1 MSIGSASSAS
11 PASPEAT
18 ALPAG
23 ADRHAVGLIAL
34 FFASGFAALVYQV
47 LWVRELGLLFGST
60 AQAAALTI
68 AIFFTGIAWGG
79 WFWGRRAPR
88 LRSSL
93 RWFGILEV
101 GVAATALGY
110 FLLIDAYVALYPAVF
125 ALVGD
130 SVALD
135 TVAKAVVASVV
146 LLPPAFLMG
155 GTLPLMAQ
163 HLIRDPERLGTTGST
178 LYAVNTFGSATGA
191 LAAGFVLPLAL
202 GFRGAYLLAVGIDLT
217 VGVSAILL
225 GRGRGPVRSPAAVA
239 GAAEKARVPHDAEE
253 VPPRRPPRS
262 GRVAV
267 VAPLAIPTG
276 LIWAAAFV
284 SGFATLAVEVVW
296 TRLFSQVLQN
306 SAYTYALVLATFL
319 LALSLGATL
328 ANALNR
334 LRTVTPEVVLGALLV
349 GSSAVI
355 AVSPWLFTARTDG
368 LTLLGPQLD
377 FGPYV
382 VAVIGVAVVVMLLPG
397 IVLGAVLPYLLRT
410 LQSRTAGAGDTVGRL
425 VAVNTTGG
433 ILGSLAAGFVL
444 LPSLGAWR
452 TLLLLAAV
460 YPVLVA
466 AVALSRRTTGRV
478 GIAAAAGVTALALVA
493 TSPSGLD
500 VVRLSPAGTESLVE
514 VREGS
519 QATVAVIEDHNAD
532 LSIRVNNH
540 YTLGGTRGS
549 DSERNQSVIPMLSH
563 PDPSHVFYL
572 GMGTGITAGAGLRF
586 PVEQL
591 VVCELIRDV
600 VEVAEAHFGPWTDGL
615 FEDPRATVTAEDGR
629 TCLSRSDDR
638 YDLIISDLFV
648 PWEAGT
654 GNLYTLE
661 HYETARERLLPGGR
675 YVQWMPLYQTSDN
688 ELGIIGRT
696 MDEAFDQVTVWRG
709 DLFSERSIVA
719 LVGEQDPQPLDPT
732 VLAERGRELL
742 GEPTTSE
749 PLPDAFFEA
758 VALRMYA
765 GNLTAS
771 QLYAD
776 REINTDTR
784 PLVEYEAPRTQRA
797 VRAGESE
804 FLVGEARERFY
815 DQLQQAV
822 PPHEDP
828 YLRELDER
836 QRGYVLAGRSY
847 SAYRLANARDRDTA
861 PDLLDDFLERSPPQA
876 RGPEDVSPAGRL
888 LPPLP

>member
-1 MSIGSASSAS
+1 
-11 PASPEAT
+11 
-18 ALPAG
+18 
-23 ADRHAVGLIAL
+23 VL

-88 LRSSL
+88 LGSSL

-125 ALVGD
+125 AAVGD
-130 SVALD
+130 AVVLD
-135 TVAKAVVASVV
+135 TLAKAVVASAV

-163 HLIRDPERLGTTGST
+163 HLIRDPARLGTTGST

-202 GFRGAYLLAVGIDLT
+202 GFRGAYLLAVGIDLA
-217 VGVSAILL
+217 VGVTAIVIA
-225 GRGRGPVRSPAAVA
+225 RSRIARAVDAAEPREPVRS
-239 GAAEKARVPHDAEE
+239 
-253 VPPRRPPRS
+253 RS
-262 GRVAV
+262 APSADGRVAMSPSAV
-267 VAPLAIPTG
+267 GLGIPTAV
-276 LIWAAAFV
+276 IWAAAFV

-319 LALSLGATL
+319 LALSLGAAL

-334 LRTVTPEVVLGALLV
+334 LRRVSPEVVLGMLLV

-355 AVSPWLFTARTDG
+355 AISPWLFTARTDG
-368 LTLLGPQLD
+368 LTLLGPALD

-382 VAVIGVAVVVMLLPG
+382 AAVVGVAFVVMLLPG

-410 LQSRTAGAGDTVGRL
+410 LQSRTSGAGDTVGRL

-452 TLLLLAAV
+452 TLLLLASV
-460 YPVLVA
+460 YPVLVV
-466 AVALSRRTTGRV
+466 AVALGRRSAPRV
-478 GIAAAAGVTALALVA
+478 TLAAAAGVTALALVA
-493 TSPSGLD
+493 TTPSGLA
-500 VVRLSPAGTESLVE
+500 VVRLSPAGSESLVE

-519 QATVAVIEDHNAD
+519 QATVAVIEDENAD
-532 LSIRVNNH
+532 RSIRVNNH

-563 PDPSHVFYL
+563 PEPSSVFYL
-572 GMGTGITAGAGLRF
+572 GMGTGITAGAGLAF
-586 PVEQL
+586 PVERV

-600 VEVAEAHFGPWTDGL
+600 VEVAEAHFEPWTGGL
-615 FEDPRATVTAEDGR
+615 FRDERATVVAEDGR

-661 HYETARERLLPGGR
+661 HYEMARERLLPGGR
-675 YVQWMPLYQTSDN
+675 YVQWVPLYQASDN
-688 ELGIIGRT
+688 ELGIIART
-696 MDEAFDQVTVWRG
+696 MDEAFEQVTVWRG

-719 LVGEQDPQPLDPT
+719 LVGEQDPQPLEPR

-742 GEPTTSE
+742 GEPTTAE

-758 VALRMYA
+758 IALRMYA
-765 GNLTAS
+765 GNLTES
-771 QLYAD
+771 RIYAD
-776 REINTDTR
+776 RELNTDTW

-804 FLVGEARERFY
+804 FLIGPARERLY
-815 DQLQQAV
+815 TQLQQAV
-822 PPHEDP
+822 PPDRDP

-836 QRGYVLAGRSY
+836 QLGYVLAGRSY
-847 SAYRLANARDRDTA
+847 SAYRLANALGSDAA
-861 PDLLDDFLERSPPQA
+861 PALLDDFLERSPTQA

-888 LPPLP
+888 LPPLPAPPRP